1 MREGVKRC
9 LGNAVGTPRKPR
21 DHHARGADLHSLNP
35 AGGIHCAPKWHPLRS
50 QPSICCVRRLA
61 LAPPA
66 RFHRAPAERPPCLLA
81 SAAILLPADLSAA
94 KIPHLGRMNRDKFS
108 QMVGCKRL
116 NHDGTMVVSRA
127 ACALNVTRGVYNSAG
142 GRTIQIAFPARYLGY
157 NEKIREGM

>member
-1 MREGVKRC
+1 M
-9 LGNAVGTPRKPR
+9 
-21 DHHARGADLHSLNP
+21 
-35 AGGIHCAPKWHPLRS
+35 RS
-50 QPSICCVRRLA
+50 QV
-61 LAPPA
+61 
-66 RFHRAPAERPPCLLA
+66 APAASVGWRSRRLLA
-81 SAAILLPADLSAA
+81 SAAIPLPADLSAA

-127 ACALNVTRGVYNSAG
+127 VCALNVTRGVYNSAG

>member
-1 MREGVKRC
+1 MLPSGTRC
-9 LGNAVGTPRKPR
+9 ARSRASAASVG
-21 DHHARGADLHSLNP
+21 
-35 AGGIHCAPKWHPLRS
+35 WRS
-50 QPSICCVRRLA
+50 RR
-61 LAPPA
+61 
-66 RFHRAPAERPPCLLA
+66 LLA

-127 ACALNVTRGVYNSAG
+127 VCALNVTRGVYNSAG